1 MKKVY
6 LSMVVL
12 GLGASISFG
21 QYAPKALTTNDMSRV
36 APKATE
42 NHAATK
48 AVGTTFYTNDFS
60 NAASWTINNSGQTGA
75 KFGWTI
81 DATRDGWWAPTT
93 AIASTSEGNFAELT
107 NGDPTAS
114 PASQALDVTYTMT
127 TTQPISLATSGTQVS
142 LEFLQF
148 GARFN
153 DLQEIQISTN
163 GTTFVPVGNNN
174 DFTVLSS
181 TGGAAYANPSTKT
194 INLAP
199 YLSGATQ
206 VWIRFSWTTN
216 FPTSA
221 TNPNVWVT
229 YGWYIDDVK
238 LMTNADYD
246 LSVDGTYWG
255 TAGLN
260 YYQIPTSQIAPID
273 FSANVSNIG
282 TQSMTNVKLNIDV
295 NSGAANGSSNP
306 VTIASQADDS
316 LSIATSYTPAGIG
329 TYAITRTLTATNTD
343 DVPTNNTFAP
353 ISFSVNNYIYARDN
367 GVYAGTTSNGTDGF
381 EVGNFFDIWADQSV
395 QGINTRIATG
405 TPVGTEVY
413 GKIYYVDTATGDFTY
428 LTESEPF
435 TVTTAML
442 NTDKLIILP
451 DPVQLTANTTYVVVV
466 GTLSPNL
473 KIANAG
479 TSYKQTSFIFDRG
492 VIDAQNPDGTW
503 FYQTGTP
510 VVRLNFDPTLSIN
523 ENSAFATVGNI
534 FPNPTSG
541 EATINYSLVNAA
553 NVDVKVVEITGKTVY
568 TSTVAQNAGANKV
581 TFDATT
587 FTSGVYYV
595 TVATEGSTV
604 TKKMIKK

>member
-1 MKKVY
+1 
-6 LSMVVL
+6 MVVL

-21 QYAPKALTTNDMSRV
+21 QYATKTLTANDMSRV

-42 NHAATK
+42 NHATTK

-81 DATRDGWWAPTT
+81 DANKDGWWAPAT

-107 NGDPTAS
+107 NGDPTLTT
-114 PASQALDVTYTMT
+114 PSQALDVTYTMT

-163 GTTFVPVGNNN
+163 GTTFIPVGNNN

-181 TGGAAYANPSTKT
+181 TGGAAYPNPSTKT

-216 FPTSA
+216 FPTQA
-221 TNPNVWVT
+221 TNANVWIT

-273 FSANVSNIG
+273 FTANVSNIG
-282 TQSMTNVKLNIDV
+282 TQAMTNVKLNIDV
-295 NSGAANGSSNP
+295 NSGAATGSSTP

-316 LSIATSYTPAGIG
+316 LAIATSYTPAGIG
-329 TYAITRTLTATNTD
+329 TYNITRTLTATNTD

-353 ISFSVNNYIYARDN
+353 ITFSVNNYIYARDN

-381 EVGNFFDIWADQSV
+381 EVGNFFDIWSDQMV

-428 LTESEPF
+428 LTESDPF

-442 NTDKLIILP
+442 NTDKLIVLP

-523 ENSAFATVGNI
+523 ENSAFATVGNVY
-534 FPNPTSG
+534 PNPTSG

-553 NVDVKVVEITGKTVY
+553 KVDVKVVDITGKTIY
-568 TSTVAQNAGANKV
+568 SSTVAQNAGANKV
-581 TFDATT
+581 TFDATA

-604 TKKMIKK
+604 TKKLIKK

>member
-21 QYAPKALTTNDMSRV
+21 QYAPKALTANDMSRV

-75 KFGWTI
+75 QFGWTI
-81 DATRDGWWAPTT
+81 DATKDGWWAPTS
-93 AIASTSEGNFAELT
+93 AIASTSEGNFAELS
-107 NGDPTAS
+107 NGNPTAT

-329 TYAITRTLTATNTD
+329 TYTITRTLTATNTD

-428 LTESEPF
+428 LTESEPI

-503 FYQTGTP
+503 FYQTSTP

-553 NVDVKVVEITGKTVY
+553 KVDVKVVDITGKTIY

-581 TFDATT
+581 TFDATA

-595 TVATEGSTV
+595 TIATEGSTV

>member
-12 GLGASISFG
+12 GLGVSISFG

-553 NVDVKVVEITGKTVY
+553 KVDVKVVDITGKTIY

>member
-21 QYAPKALTTNDMSRV
+21 QYAPKALTANDMSRV

-553 NVDVKVVEITGKTVY
+553 NVDVKVVDITGKTVY

>member
-6 LSMVVL
+6 LSMFVL

-21 QYAPKALTTNDMSRV
+21 QYAPRTLTANDMSRV

-42 NHAATK
+42 NHETPK
-48 AVGTTFYTNDFS
+48 AVGTTLYTNDFS

-75 KFGWTI
+75 QFGWTI

-93 AIASTSEGNFAELT
+93 AIASTSEGNFAELS
-107 NGDPTAS
+107 NGNPTAT

-127 TTQPISLATSGTQVS
+127 TAQPISLATSGTQVS
-142 LEFLQF
+142 LEFLQY

-163 GTTFVPVGNNN
+163 GTTFIPVGDNN
-174 DFTVLSS
+174 DFSVLSQN
-181 TGGAAYANPSTKT
+181 GGAPYPNPSTKT

-216 FPTSA
+216 FPTQA
-221 TNPNVWVT
+221 TNANVWVT

-246 LSVDGTYWG
+246 LSIDQAYWG
-255 TAGLN
+255 SAGLN
-260 YYQIPTSQIAPID
+260 YYQIPTTQIAPID
-273 FSANVSNIG
+273 FTANVSNIG
-282 TQSMTNVKLNIDV
+282 TQAMTNVKLNIDV
-295 NSGAANGSSNP
+295 NNGAATGSSLP
-306 VTIASQADDS
+306 VTIASQANDS
-316 LSIATSYTPAGIG
+316 LAVTTSYTPAGVG
-329 TYAITRTLTATNTD
+329 TYTVTRTLSSTNTD

-353 ISFSVNNYIYARDN
+353 ITFTVNNKIYARDN

-381 EVGNFFDIWADQSV
+381 ETGSYYDIWSDQLV

-413 GKIYYVDTATGDFTY
+413 GKIYSVDPSTGDRVYVAESDPIIVTAT
-428 LTESEPF
+428 
-435 TVTTAML
+435 ML
-442 NTDKLIILP
+442 NTDKVIILQ
-451 DPVQLTANTTYVVVV
+451 DPVLLTANTTYIVVV

-473 KIANAG
+473 RIANAG
-479 TSYKQTSFIFDRG
+479 ISYDQTSFIFDRG

-503 FYQTGTP
+503 FWQTATP

-523 ENSAFATVGNI
+523 ENSSFAKVGNVY
-534 FPNPTSG
+534 PNPTSG
-541 EATINYSLVNAA
+541 EATISYSLMNAA
-553 NVDVKVVEITGKTVY
+553 NVAVNVVDITGKTIY
-568 TSTVAQNAGANKV
+568 TTSVAQNTGANSV
-581 TFDATT
+581 TFDASA

>member
-21 QYAPKALTTNDMSRV
+21 QYAPKTLTANDMSRV

-42 NHAATK
+42 NHATTK

-81 DATRDGWWAPTT
+81 DANKDGWWAPAT

-107 NGDPTAS
+107 NGDPTLTT
-114 PASQALDVTYTMT
+114 PSQALDVTYTMT
-127 TTQPISLATSGTQVS
+127 TAQPISLATSGTQVS

-163 GTTFVPVGNNN
+163 GTTFIPVGNNN

-181 TGGAAYANPSTKT
+181 TGGAAYPNPSTKT

-216 FPTSA
+216 FPTQA
-221 TNPNVWVT
+221 TNANVWIT

-273 FSANVSNIG
+273 FTANVSNIG
-282 TQSMTNVKLNIDV
+282 TQAMTNVKLNIDV
-295 NSGAANGSSNP
+295 NSGAATGSSTP

-316 LSIATSYTPAGIG
+316 LAIATSYTPAGIG
-329 TYAITRTLTATNTD
+329 TYNITRTLTATNTD

-353 ISFSVNNYIYARDN
+353 ITFSVNNYIYARDN

-381 EVGNFFDIWADQSV
+381 EVGNFFDIWSDQMV

-428 LTESEPF
+428 LTESDPF

-442 NTDKLIILP
+442 NTDKLIVLP

-553 NVDVKVVEITGKTVY
+553 KVDVKVVDITGKTIY

-581 TFDATT
+581 TFDATA

-604 TKKMIKK
+604 TKKLIKK

>member
-1 MKKVY
+1 
-6 LSMVVL
+6 MVVL

-21 QYAPKALTTNDMSRV
+21 QYAPKTLTANDMSRV

-42 NHAATK
+42 NHATTK

-81 DATRDGWWAPTT
+81 DANKDGWWAPAT

-107 NGDPTAS
+107 NGDPTLTT
-114 PASQALDVTYTMT
+114 PSQALDVTYTMT
-127 TTQPISLATSGTQVS
+127 TAQPISLATSGTQVS

-163 GTTFVPVGNNN
+163 GTTFIPVGNNN

-181 TGGAAYANPSTKT
+181 TGGAAYPNPSTKT

-216 FPTSA
+216 FPTQA
-221 TNPNVWVT
+221 TNANVWIT

-273 FSANVSNIG
+273 FTANVSNIG
-282 TQSMTNVKLNIDV
+282 TQAMTNVKLNIDV
-295 NSGAANGSSNP
+295 NSGAATGSSTP

-316 LSIATSYTPAGIG
+316 LAIATSYTPAGIG
-329 TYAITRTLTATNTD
+329 TYNITRTLTATNTD

-353 ISFSVNNYIYARDN
+353 ITFSVNNYIYARDN
-367 GVYAGTTSNGTDGF
+367 SVYAGTTSNGTDGF
-381 EVGNFFDIWADQSV
+381 EVGNFFDIWSDQMV

-428 LTESEPF
+428 LTESDPF

-442 NTDKLIILP
+442 NTDKLIVLP

-523 ENSAFATVGNI
+523 ENSAFATVGNVY
-534 FPNPTSG
+534 PNPTSG

-553 NVDVKVVEITGKTVY
+553 KVDVKVVDITGKTIY
-568 TSTVAQNAGANKV
+568 SSTVAQNAGANKV
-581 TFDATT
+581 TFDATA

-604 TKKMIKK
+604 TKKLIKK

>member
-6 LSMVVL
+6 LSMFVL

-21 QYAPKALTTNDMSRV
+21 QYAPRTLTANDMSRV

-42 NHAATK
+42 NHETPK

-75 KFGWTI
+75 QFGWTI

-93 AIASTSEGNFAELT
+93 AITSTSEGNFAELS
-107 NGDPTAS
+107 NGNPTAT

-127 TTQPISLATSGTQVS
+127 TAQPISLATSGTQVS
-142 LEFLQF
+142 LEFLQY

-163 GTTFVPVGNNN
+163 GTTFIPVGDNN
-174 DFTVLSS
+174 DFSVLSQN
-181 TGGAAYANPSTKT
+181 GGAPYPNPSTKT

-216 FPTSA
+216 FPTQA
-221 TNPNVWVT
+221 TNANVWVT

-246 LSVDGTYWG
+246 LSIDQAYWG
-255 TAGLN
+255 SAGLN

-273 FSANVSNIG
+273 FTANVSNIG
-282 TQSMTNVKLNIDV
+282 TQAMTNVKLNIDV
-295 NSGAANGSSNP
+295 NSGAATGSSLP

-316 LSIATSYTPAGIG
+316 LAITTSYTPAGIG
-329 TYAITRTLTATNTD
+329 TYAVTRTLTATNTD
-343 DVPTNNTFAP
+343 DVPTNSTFSP
-353 ISFSVNNYIYARDN
+353 INFSVNNYIYARDN
-367 GVYAGTTSNGTDGF
+367 GVFAGTTSNGTFGF
-381 EVGNFFDIWADQSV
+381 ETGNFFDIWTDQPV

-405 TPVGTEVY
+405 TPVGTKVY
-413 GKIYYVDTATGDFTY
+413 GKIYSFDTLTGDFVF
-428 LTESEPF
+428 EAISDEI

-442 NTDKLIILP
+442 NTNKTIIFL
-451 DPVQLTANTTYVVVV
+451 DPIQLNANTTYLAVV
-466 GTLSPNL
+466 GSDDANL

-479 TSYKQTSFIFDRG
+479 ISYDATSFIFDKEST
-492 VIDAQNPDGTW
+492 IENPNGAW
-503 FYQTGTP
+503 FWQTATP

-523 ENSAFATVGNI
+523 ENSSFAKVGNVY
-534 FPNPTSG
+534 PNPTSG
-541 EATINYSLVNAA
+541 EATISYSLMNAA
-553 NVDVKVVEITGKTVY
+553 NVAVNVVDITGKTIY
-568 TSTVAQNAGANKV
+568 TTSVAQNAGANSV
-581 TFDATT
+581 TFDATS

>member
-1 MKKVY
+1 
-6 LSMVVL
+6 
-12 GLGASISFG
+12 
-21 QYAPKALTTNDMSRV
+21 
-36 APKATE
+36 
-42 NHAATK
+42 
-48 AVGTTFYTNDFS
+48 
-60 NAASWTINNSGQTGA
+60 
-75 KFGWTI
+75 
-81 DATRDGWWAPTT
+81 
-93 AIASTSEGNFAELT
+93 AELT

-163 GTTFVPVGNNN
+163 GTTFIPVGNNN

-181 TGGAAYANPSTKT
+181 TGGSAYANPSTKT

-216 FPTSA
+216 FPTQA
-221 TNPNVWVT
+221 TNANVWIT

-273 FSANVSNIG
+273 FTANVSNIG
-282 TQSMTNVKLNIDV
+282 TQAMSNVKLNIDV
-295 NSGAANGSSNP
+295 NSGAATGSSTP

-316 LSIATSYTPAGIG
+316 LAIATSYTPAGIG
-329 TYAITRTLTATNTD
+329 TYAVTRTLTATNTD

-353 ISFSVNNYIYARDN
+353 ITFSVNNYIYARDN

-381 EVGNFFDIWADQSV
+381 EVGNFFDIWSDQMV

-428 LTESEPF
+428 LTESDPF

-442 NTDKLIILP
+442 NTDKLIVLP

-523 ENSAFATVGNI
+523 ENSAFATVGNVY
-534 FPNPTSG
+534 PNPTSG
-541 EATINYSLVNAA
+541 EATINYSLMNAA
-553 NVDVKVVEITGKTVY
+553 KVAVNVLDITGKTIY
-568 TSTVAQNAGANKV
+568 TKSIAQNAGANSV
-581 TFDATT
+581 TFDATS

-604 TKKMIKK
+604 TKKLIKK

>member
-21 QYAPKALTTNDMSRV
+21 QYAPKALTANDMSRV

-42 NHAATK
+42 NHATPK

-75 KFGWTI
+75 QFGWTI
-81 DATRDGWWAPTT
+81 DATRDGWWAPAT
-93 AIASTSEGNFAELT
+93 AIASTSEGNFAELS
-107 NGDPTAS
+107 NGNPTLAT
-114 PASQALDVTYTMT
+114 PSQALDVTYTMT
-127 TTQPISLATSGTQVS
+127 TALPISLATSGTQVS
-142 LEFLQF
+142 LEFLQY

-163 GTTFVPVGNNN
+163 GTTFIPVGNNN
-174 DFTVLSS
+174 SFSVLSS
-181 TGGAAYANPSTKT
+181 TGGSAYPNPSTKT

-216 FPTSA
+216 FPTQA
-221 TNPNVWVT
+221 TNANVWVT

-273 FSANVSNIG
+273 FTANVSNIG
-282 TQSMTNVKLNIDV
+282 TQAMTNVKLNIDV
-295 NSGAANGSSNP
+295 NSGAATGSSTP

-316 LSIATSYTPAGIG
+316 LAINTSYTPAGIG
-329 TYAITRTLTATNTD
+329 TYAVTRTLTATNAD

-353 ISFSVNNYIYARDN
+353 ITFSVNNYIYARDN

-381 EVGNFFDIWADQSV
+381 EVGNFFDIWNDQSV

-428 LTESEPF
+428 LTESDPF

-442 NTDKLIILP
+442 NTDKLIVLP

-473 KIANAG
+473 RIANAG

-523 ENSAFATVGNI
+523 ENSAFATVGNVY
-534 FPNPTSG
+534 PNPTTG
-541 EATINYSLVNAA
+541 EATINYSLINAA
-553 NVDVKVVEITGKTVY
+553 KVAVNVVDITGKTIY
-568 TSTVAQNAGANKV
+568 TTSVAQNTGANSI
-581 TFDATT
+581 TFDATS

-604 TKKMIKK
+604 TKKLIKK